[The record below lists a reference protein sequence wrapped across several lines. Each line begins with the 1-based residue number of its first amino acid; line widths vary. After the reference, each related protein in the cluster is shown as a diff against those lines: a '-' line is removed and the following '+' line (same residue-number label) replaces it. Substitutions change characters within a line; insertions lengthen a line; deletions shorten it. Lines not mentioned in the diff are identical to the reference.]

1 MGAISFLTDRKSIE
15 QSLGILSF
23 KTYSVPKFH
32 LVEGQGTLE
41 IVLEAG
47 LDLSLNMRVVE
58 TEPKEQSRFAL
69 V

>member
-1 MGAISFLTDRKSIE
+1 VGAISFLTDRKSIE

-23 KTYSVPKFH
+23 KTYSIPKFY

-41 IVLEAG
+41 IVLEEG
-47 LDLSLNMRVVE
+47 LDLSLTMRVVE
-58 TEPKEQSRFAL
+58 SELKEQSRLAL

>member
-1 MGAISFLTDRKSIE
+1 MGAISFLTDRKSTE

-23 KTYSVPKFH
+23 KIYSVPKFY

-41 IVLEAG
+41 IVPEAD
-47 LDLSLNMRVVE
+47 LDLSLAMRVVE
-58 TEPKEQSRFAL
+58 DEPKEQSRFAL